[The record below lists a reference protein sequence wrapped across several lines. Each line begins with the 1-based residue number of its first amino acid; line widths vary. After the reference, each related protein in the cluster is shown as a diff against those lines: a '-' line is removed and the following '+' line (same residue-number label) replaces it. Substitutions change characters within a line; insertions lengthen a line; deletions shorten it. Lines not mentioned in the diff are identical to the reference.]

1 MKKIQYYLLIILCV
15 LFSYQSYSQTVS
27 GSGTVNY
34 VPKFSATSSI
44 ANSQILDNGT
54 KIFING
60 ATDDGFSNLLLKG
73 SANFNLNA
81 NFNPSGN
88 ILGHYFQNTIGGTF
102 SNQTNQYLNENIG
115 SAFCLNAT
123 GTTLLTTY
131 PGINAIGSTIYKI
144 NTGTVNGFVSSFRN
158 NYIVSNSGSISDI
171 ASFYGGF
178 PLQQYGGPA
187 FTGTITNFYGMYLS
201 DVTTNS
207 DVQSRI
213 TNKWGIYQLGAQD
226 KNYLNGNTL
235 IGTNVDAGYKLNV
248 NGTANISNSVLAGSI
263 GVNGT
268 PGAYQFQVNGTSN
281 FLNNVNGT
289 SAYFTGSMGIGTTSP
304 GPYKLAVEGTLGAR
318 KVKVTQVNPWA
329 DYVFDETYQLPSLS
343 EVESYIKKHRHLPEV
358 PSAKEVSEN
367 GIDVGETSTIL
378 LKKIEELTLY
388 IIEIKKENDKLR
400 KEMLEGNEK
409 LKRHIQDIK
418 LNK

>member
-1 MKKIQYYLLIILCV
+1 MKKIQYCLLIILCV
-15 LFSYQSYSQTVS
+15 LFSFQSYSQTVS
-27 GSGTVNY
+27 GSGTLNY
-34 VPKFSATSSI
+34 IPKFSATSSI
-44 ANSQILDNGT
+44 TNSQILDNGT

-60 ATDDGFSNLLLKG
+60 AADDGYSNFLLKG
-73 SANFNLNA
+73 SVDFSLNA
-81 NFNPSGN
+81 NFNPSN
-88 ILGHYFQNTIGGTF
+88 HILGHYFQNSIGGTL

-115 SAFCLNAT
+115 SAFGLNAA
-123 GTTLLTTY
+123 GTTTLTAY
-131 PGINAIGSTIYKI
+131 PGMNSIGSTFYKS
-144 NTGTVNGFVSSFRN
+144 NTGTVNGFISSFRS
-158 NYIVSNSGSISDI
+158 NYIVSNTGSMSDI

-178 PLQQYGGPA
+178 PLQSYGSPA
-187 FTGTITNFYGMYLS
+187 FTGTITNFYGVYLS

-213 TNKWGIYQLGAQD
+213 TNKWGIYQLGALD

-248 NGTANISNSVLAGSI
+248 NGTANISNSLLAASVGI
-263 GVNGT
+263 NGT

-289 SAYFTGSMGIGTTSP
+289 SAYFTGSMGIGTASP

-343 EVESYIKKHRHLPEV
+343 EVESYIKTHRHLPEV

-367 GIDVGETSTIL
+367 GMDVGETSTIL

-388 IIEIKKENDKLR
+388 IIGIKKENDQFR
-400 KEMLEGNEK
+400 KEMLEENEK
-409 LKRHIQDIK
+409 LKRQIGDLK
-418 LNK
+418 SNK